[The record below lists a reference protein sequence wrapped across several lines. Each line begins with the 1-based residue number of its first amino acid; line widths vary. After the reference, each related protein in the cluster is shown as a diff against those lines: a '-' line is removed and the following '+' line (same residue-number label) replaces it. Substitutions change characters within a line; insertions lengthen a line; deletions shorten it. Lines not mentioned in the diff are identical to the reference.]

1 MFLHSVKTCLI
12 IFANDDVVLQVR
24 TANLDNQI
32 GEGSG
37 EQTKGDQHG
46 REEDCPDDLDLANF
60 MTVDSVGEDGEHCF
74 DMGRQKRRG
83 EIDEGR
89 KGMEIEG
96 VAFHKILIFSTDEED
111 GSEHEEITGG
121 LEAVKAAEKEAA
133 TGDDSDDDMGDPRKR
148 REWDEEDVAPLL
160 DTDWDKEQPEEE
172 EEEGSHKPMGMYYWY

>member
-1 MFLHSVKTCLI
+1 M
-12 IFANDDVVLQVR
+12 LQER
-24 TANLDNQI
+24 TASLDNQT

-46 REEDCPDDLDLANF
+46 REEDCLDDLDLANF
-60 MTVDSVGEDGEHCF
+60 MTVDSVGEDGEYCLEM
-74 DMGRQKRRG
+74 DRQKERG
-83 EIDEGR
+83 EIDDSS

-96 VAFHKILIFSTDEED
+96 VACNRISIFSTDEED

-121 LEAVKAAEKEAA
+121 LEAMKAAEKEAA
-133 TGDDSDDDMGDPRKR
+133 TGDDSEDDMGDPRKR

-172 EEEGSHKPMGMYYWY
+172 EEEGSHKPMGKH